1 MADMADTNSL
11 QLGKILIK
19 NYKVYR
25 GVVTVDLSLEQDK
38 PVTVIHGE
46 MGKGKTTLL
55 GAIYWC
61 LYGEERSIADS
72 DENVLNN
79 DVLSQLEVG
88 SDGETSV
95 EISLYEQ
102 GELRYKIRRSIQF
115 NKRSESAESRM
126 HRAVGGSLPTG
137 IDISESVEYSELP
150 PRSEN
155 WEVLQNTP
163 RIRDKIENLFP
174 KSLSSYFLFDAELLD
189 KFFRADDETLVKDG
203 IEKISGLPIIDN
215 AIKHLD
221 NSAKVIRKDIKQVN
235 LEPIENKIL
244 YWERA
249 QNESKKTIGET
260 DPHLKKLDTE
270 IAGLEFYLRNN
281 NEKSVESAQ
290 KEFDAISKNITKII
304 EKRGENQQKINNWI
318 LSHSVALQLKGV
330 LEDSIKQCDAWETE
344 GKIPIA
350 VSRYTLDGMLRAN
363 PPACICGAPLDEG
376 SAGRRHIE
384 DLLGKNLAESPV
396 IQNIS
401 IGRGHW
407 GDLVDGIGQ
416 TRDELARLRAE
427 RDSLNTEY
435 DEQDSSRR
443 NCSKTLEMHNVEEI
457 RDKSQLL
464 RELREKVRVLNGV
477 RALAVDKL
485 ERAGRELAKLNQEY
499 DKLLKRDKKHASQS
513 NRLELAKTLSDLLD
527 RCRNDLIEELRST
540 VAKKTE
546 KYFLKLVSRDDFVRI
561 EIRPDYKTSVI
572 GSDGKRKSLSAG
584 QSCCLA
590 LSYIAS
596 IRDIAEKNYFMMI
609 DSPLHNISQAER
621 VDIAQNLPQFIP
633 GTQITLL
640 VQDQEYTG
648 SAKEGIVGGDIPS
661 VRRTLIDNKRLWR
674 EYILVTGKN
683 RGDVSASTHIR
694 PVVIP

>member
-1 MADMADTNSL
+1 
-11 QLGKILIK
+11 
-19 NYKVYR
+19 
-25 GVVTVDLSLEQDK
+25 
-38 PVTVIHGE
+38 

-61 LYGEERSIADS
+61 LYGKERSIADS

-79 DVLSQLEVG
+79 DVLSQLRVG
-88 SDGETSV
+88 GDDETTV

-115 NKRSESAESRM
+115 TKRSESAENRM
-126 HRAVGGSLPTG
+126 HRAVGGSLPAG
-137 IDISESVEYSELP
+137 IEIVESVEYSELP
-150 PRSEN
+150 PRSED
-155 WEVLQNTP
+155 WEILHNTP
-163 RIRDKIENLFP
+163 RIRDKIESLFP
-174 KSLSSYFLFDAELLD
+174 QSLSSYFLFDAELLD
-189 KFFRADDETLVKDG
+189 KFFKADDETLVKDG

-235 LEPIENKIL
+235 LEPIKNEISH
-244 YWERA
+244 WERV
-249 QNESKKTIGET
+249 QKESQKKISET
-260 DPHLKKLDTE
+260 DPQLKRLDNE
-270 IAGLEFYLRNN
+270 IAGIEFYLRHN
-281 NEKSVESAQ
+281 NEESVESAQ
-290 KEFDAISKNITKII
+290 KEFEAISKSMAKIT
-304 EKRGENQQKINNWI
+304 EKRGENQLKINDWI
-318 LSHSVALQLKGV
+318 LSQSVVLQLKGV
-330 LEDSIKQCDAWETE
+330 LEDSIKQCDAWEME

-350 VSRYTLDGMLRAN
+350 VSRHTLDGMLRAN

-376 SAGRRHIE
+376 SVGRRHIE
-384 DLLGKNLAESPV
+384 DLLGKNLTESPV

-407 GDLVDGIGQ
+407 GDLVDGVGQ
-416 TRDELARLRAE
+416 ARDELMTLRAE

-435 DEQDSSRR
+435 DEQNSRKR
-443 NCSKTLEMHNVEEI
+443 DCSKTLEMHNIEEI

-464 RELREKVRVLNGV
+464 RELRAKERELNGV
-477 RALAVDKL
+477 KAVAVDKL
-485 ERAGRELAKLNQEY
+485 ARASRELAKLNQEY
-499 DKLLKRDKKHASQS
+499 DKLLKRGEKYISQS
-513 NRLELAKTLSDLLD
+513 NRLELAKTLSNLLG

-561 EIRPDYKTSVI
+561 EIRPDYKTAVI
-572 GSDGKRKSLSAG
+572 GRDDKRKSLSAG

-621 VDIAQNLPQFIP
+621 VDIAQNLPKFIP

-661 VRRTLIDNKRLWR
+661 VRKTLIDNKSLWR
-674 EYILVTGKN
+674 EYLLVTKKN
-683 RGDVSASTHIR
+683 RGDISASTRIKA
-694 PVVIP
+694 VEIQ